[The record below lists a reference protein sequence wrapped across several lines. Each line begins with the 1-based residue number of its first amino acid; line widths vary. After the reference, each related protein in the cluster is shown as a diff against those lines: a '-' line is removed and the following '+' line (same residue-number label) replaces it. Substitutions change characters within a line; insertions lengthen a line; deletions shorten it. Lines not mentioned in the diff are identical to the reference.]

1 MQLVFTSCQQAEV
14 DVELVRNDLNHSVG
28 QHICLKYGLLFHY
41 YLVALVWSSRPLEQT
56 HG

>member
-28 QHICLKYGLLFHY
+28 QHICLKYGFLIPSLLSSTR
-41 YLVALVWSSRPLEQT
+41 LVKSTTGAN